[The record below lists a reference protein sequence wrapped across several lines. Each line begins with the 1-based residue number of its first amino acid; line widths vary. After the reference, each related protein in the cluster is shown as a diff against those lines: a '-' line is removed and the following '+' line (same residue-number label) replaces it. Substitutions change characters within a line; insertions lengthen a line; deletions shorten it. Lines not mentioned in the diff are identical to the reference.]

1 MDLRYAKRGK
11 EMLSYGSQWR
21 SGLRLGL
28 GFNCLS
34 LFSRLGFSVP
44 VVVGVESSGAVI

>member
-34 LFSRLGFSVP
+34 LFSRLGFQFQWWLVWRA
-44 VVVGVESSGAVI
+44 VEP